1 MFQATKQYRIKIT
14 AITPV
19 CIGDGQKL
27 SPFSDYKL
35 KDGKLIYLNQETI
48 KQVLKTRPN
57 LIEDF
62 VKGIIS
68 GMDNTGSKFD
78 IERFFYNYA
87 KIDLASITLKTIDST
102 AVPKGNKNLYTIIKN
117 AGVHPYIPGSS
128 LKGAIKTALLYI
140 WLQDKNNHWCKDYLK
155 LYDKNSTGN
164 LSKKKEDN
172 LPNEKKAL
180 EEELNNK
187 FNSFEFAVS
196 DSDLFS
202 EDSIKAIDTKRL
214 QLKEGKFTIPQ
225 TWEAIKENSSATL
238 SISSIKM
245 GKDELLNWTQ
255 IYKVINLFSQNS
267 NVIEWE
273 IFDNC
278 CGENN
283 KFDDDIY
290 NSLFSFYNS
299 IEKNINNADA
309 TTCYLRLGSGK
320 GYYFNSIGL
329 ALYNADETED
339 KKLFVNFLRN
349 NGFGKIFNKTNKQWE
364 EFDLQSDEFPL
375 TRVLDFKTSN
385 PLGWVKLELL
395 KEKDL

>member
-164 LSKKKEDN
+164 LSKKEEDN
-172 LPNEKKAL
+172 LPDGKKAL

-187 FNSFEFAVS
+187 LNSFEFAVS
-196 DSDLFS
+196 DSDLFP

-267 NVIEWE
+267 NDIEWE

-349 NGFGKIFNKTNKQWE
+349 NGFGKIFNRKNKQWE

>member
-1 MFQATKQYRIKIT
+1 
-14 AITPV
+14 
-19 CIGDGQKL
+19 
-27 SPFSDYKL
+27 
-35 KDGKLIYLNQETI
+35 
-48 KQVLKTRPN
+48 
-57 LIEDF
+57 
-62 VKGIIS
+62 
-68 GMDNTGSKFD
+68 
-78 IERFFYNYA
+78 
-87 KIDLASITLKTIDST
+87 
-102 AVPKGNKNLYTIIKN
+102 
-117 AGVHPYIPGSS
+117 
-128 LKGAIKTALLYI
+128 
-140 WLQDKNNHWCKDYLK
+140 
-155 LYDKNSTGN
+155 
-164 LSKKKEDN
+164 
-172 LPNEKKAL
+172 
-180 EEELNNK
+180 
-187 FNSFEFAVS
+187 
-196 DSDLFS
+196 
-202 EDSIKAIDTKRL
+202 
-214 QLKEGKFTIPQ
+214 LKEGKFTIPQ

-267 NVIEWE
+267 NDIEWE

>member
-196 DSDLFS
+196 DSDLFP

-267 NVIEWE
+267 NDIEWE

>member
-1 MFQATKQYRIKIT
+1 MLQATKQYQIKIT
-14 AITPV
+14 SITPV
-19 CIGDGQKL
+19 CIGDGKKL

-35 KDGKLIYLNQETI
+35 KDRKLIYLNQETI

-62 VKGIIS
+62 VNGIIS

-78 IERFFYNYA
+78 IESFFYNYA

-102 AVPKGNKNLYTIIKN
+102 AVSKGNKNLYTIIKN
-117 AGVHPYIPGSS
+117 AGVDPYIPGSS
-128 LKGAIKTALLYI
+128 LKGAVKTALLYN
-140 WLQDKNNHWCKDYLK
+140 WLMDKNNYWCKDYLK
-155 LYDKNSTGN
+155 LYDKNSTSN
-164 LSKKKEDN
+164 LSKKEEGN
-172 LPNEKKAL
+172 LPNGKKAL

-187 FNSFEFAVS
+187 LNSFEFAVS
-196 DSDLFS
+196 DSDLFP

-214 QLKEGKFTIPQ
+214 HLKEGKFTIPQ

-245 GKDELLNWTQ
+245 GKDELSNWTQ
-255 IYKVINLFSQNS
+255 ICKVINLFSQNS
-267 NVIEWE
+267 NDRERE

-278 CGENN
+278 CRKNN
-283 KFDDDIY
+283 KLNDD
-290 NSLFSFYNS
+290 LLAFYKTM
-299 IEKNINNADA
+299 EENINNADP

-329 ALYNADETED
+329 ALYNAD
-339 KKLFVNFLRN
+339 
-349 NGFGKIFNKTNKQWE
+349 KTNNKILFYKFLKQMK
-364 EFDLQSDEFPL
+364 FKSSKKYGLHATEFPL

-395 KEKDL
+395 KEKEL

>member
-1 MFQATKQYRIKIT
+1 MLQATKQYQIKIT
-14 AITPV
+14 SITPV
-19 CIGDGQKL
+19 CIGDGKKL

-35 KDGKLIYLNQETI
+35 KDRKLIYLNQETI

-62 VKGIIS
+62 VNGIIS

-78 IERFFYNYA
+78 IESFFYNYA

-102 AVPKGNKNLYTIIKN
+102 TVSKGNKNLYTIIKN
-117 AGVHPYIPGSS
+117 AGVDPYIPGSS
-128 LKGAIKTALLYI
+128 LKGAVKTALLYN
-140 WLQDKNNHWCKDYLK
+140 WLMDKNNYWCKDYLK
-155 LYDKNSTGN
+155 LYDKNSTSN
-164 LSKKKEDN
+164 LSKKEEGN
-172 LPNEKKAL
+172 LPNGKKAL

-187 FNSFEFAVS
+187 LNSFEFAVS
-196 DSDLFS
+196 DSDLFP

-214 QLKEGKFTIPQ
+214 HLKEGKFTIPQ

-245 GKDELLNWTQ
+245 GKDELSNWTQ
-255 IYKVINLFSQNS
+255 ICKVINLFSQNS
-267 NVIEWE
+267 NDIEWE

-283 KFDDDIY
+283 KLNDDLYD
-290 NSLFSFYNS
+290 SLFVFYKTM
-299 IEKNINNADA
+299 EENINNADP

-349 NGFGKIFNKTNKQWE
+349 NGFGKIFNRKNKQWE
-364 EFDLQSDEFPL
+364 EFDLQSNEFPL

-395 KEKDL
+395 KEKEL

>member
-164 LSKKKEDN
+164 LSKKEEDN
-172 LPNEKKAL
+172 LPDGKKAL

-196 DSDLFS
+196 DSDLFP

-267 NVIEWE
+267 NDIEWE

>member
-1 MFQATKQYRIKIT
+1 MLQATKQYQIKIT
-14 AITPV
+14 SITPV

-48 KQVLKTRPN
+48 QQILKTRPN

-62 VKGIIS
+62 VKVIIT
-68 GMDNTGSKFD
+68 GRDNTGSKFD
-78 IERFFYNYA
+78 IESFFYNRA
-87 KIDLASITLKTIDST
+87 KVDLTSITLKTIDST
-102 AVPKGNKNLYTIIKN
+102 AVPKGNTNLYTIIKN

-155 LYDKNSTGN
+155 LCDKNSTGN
-164 LSKKKEDN
+164 LPKKEEDN
-172 LPNEKKAL
+172 LPNGKKAL

-196 DSDLFS
+196 DSDLLPD
-202 EDSIKAIDTKRL
+202 DSIKAINTERL
-214 QLKEGKFTIPQ
+214 HLKGGKFTIPQ

-238 SISSIKM
+238 SLSSIKM

-255 IYKVINLFSQNS
+255 ICKVINLFSKNS
-267 NVIEWE
+267 NDIEWE

-278 CGENN
+278 SGENN
-283 KFDDDIY
+283 KLNDRKPT
-290 NSLFSFYNS
+290 FYKFYKKL
-299 IEKNINNADA
+299 EDNINKADE

-329 ALYNADETED
+329 ALYKADETED

-349 NGFGKIFNKTNKQWE
+349 NGFGKIFNRKNKQWE

-395 KEKDL
+395 KEKEI

>member
-1 MFQATKQYRIKIT
+1 MAQATKQYHIKIT
-14 AITPV
+14 SITPV

-48 KQVLKTRPN
+48 QQILKTRPN

-62 VKGIIS
+62 VKVIIT

-78 IERFFYNYA
+78 IESFLYNRA
-87 KIDLASITLKTIDST
+87 KVDLASITLKTIDST

-128 LKGAIKTALLYI
+128 LKGAIKTALLYN
-140 WLQDKNNHWCKDYLK
+140 WLMDKNNHWCKDYLK
-155 LYDKNSTGN
+155 LCDKNSTGN
-164 LSKKKEDN
+164 LSKKEEDN

-196 DSDLFS
+196 DSDLLPD
-202 EDSIKAIDTKRL
+202 DSIKAIDTKRL
-214 QLKEGKFTIPQ
+214 HLKEGKFTIPQ

-245 GKDELLNWTQ
+245 GKNELLNWTQ
-255 IYKVINLFSQNS
+255 ICRVINLFSKNS
-267 NVIEWE
+267 NDIEWE

-278 CGENN
+278 CQKNDKLN
-283 KFDDDIY
+283 DDLY
-290 NSLFSFYNS
+290 ESLFTFY
-299 IEKNINNADA
+299 ETMEENINNADP
-309 TTCYLRLGSGK
+309 TTCYLKLGSGK

-349 NGFGKIFNKTNKQWE
+349 NGFGKIFNRKNKQWE
-364 EFDLQSDEFPL
+364 KFDLQSDEFPL

-395 KEKDL
+395 KEKEL

>member
-35 KDGKLIYLNQETI
+35 KVDKLIYLNQETI
-48 KQVLKTRPN
+48 QQVLKTRPN

-62 VKGIIS
+62 VNGIIS

-78 IERFFYNYA
+78 IESFFYNYA

-164 LSKKKEDN
+164 LSKKEEDN
-172 LPNEKKAL
+172 LPDGKKAL

-187 FNSFEFAVS
+187 LNSFEFAVS
-196 DSDLFS
+196 DSDLFP

-267 NVIEWE
+267 NDIEWE

>member
-164 LSKKKEDN
+164 LSKKEEDN
-172 LPNEKKAL
+172 LPDGKKAL

-187 FNSFEFAVS
+187 LNSFEFAVS
-196 DSDLFS
+196 DSDLFP

-267 NVIEWE
+267 NDIEWE

>member
-267 NVIEWE
+267 NDIEWE

>member
-164 LSKKKEDN
+164 LSKKEEDN

-196 DSDLFS
+196 DSDLFP

-267 NVIEWE
+267 NDIEWE

>member
-1 MFQATKQYRIKIT
+1 MLQATNQYQIKIT
-14 AITPV
+14 SITPV

-48 KQVLKTRPN
+48 QQVLKTRPN

-68 GMDNTGSKFD
+68 EMDNTGSKFD
-78 IERFFYNYA
+78 IESFFYNRA
-87 KIDLASITLKTIDST
+87 KIDLAYITLKTIDST

-117 AGVHPYIPGSS
+117 AGIHPYIPGSS
-128 LKGAIKTALLYI
+128 LKGAIKTALLYN
-140 WLQDKNNHWCKDYLK
+140 WLMDKNNHWCKDYLK

-164 LSKKKEDN
+164 LPKKDENNMQDG
-172 LPNEKKAL
+172 KKVL

-196 DSDLFS
+196 DSDLFP

-214 QLKEGKFTIPQ
+214 HLKEGNFTIPQ
-225 TWEAIKENSSATL
+225 TWEAIKENSNATI
-238 SISSIKM
+238 SISSIKIC
-245 GKDELLNWTQ
+245 KDELLNWMQ
-255 IYKVINLFSQNS
+255 ICKVINLFSHNS
-267 NVIEWE
+267 NDIEWE

-278 CGENN
+278 CQKNEKLN
-283 KFDDDIY
+283 DDLYD
-290 NSLFSFYNS
+290 SLFTFY
-299 IEKNINNADA
+299 ETMEENINNADSK
-309 TTCYLRLGSGK
+309 TCYLKLGSGK

-349 NGFGKIFNKTNKQWE
+349 NGFGKIFNRKNKQWE
-364 EFDLQSDEFPL
+364 KFDLQSDEFPL
-375 TRVLDFKTSN
+375 TRVLDFKTFN

-395 KEKDL
+395 KEKEL

>member
-48 KQVLKTRPN
+48 RQVLKTRPN

-164 LSKKKEDN
+164 LSKKEEDN
-172 LPNEKKAL
+172 LPDGKKAL

-187 FNSFEFAVS
+187 LNSFEFAVS
-196 DSDLFS
+196 DSDLFP

-267 NVIEWE
+267 NDIEWE